1 VARIFSFLGSE
12 FYFFK
17 RLSLPISYFLSGAMR
32 SSRGLLIYFEKT
44 KLNIAIFESVCGHI
58 TNNSD
63 LNRPP
68 TGGGHKNV
76 ETVVKYCFFFSA
88 KFFAASAQQGASI
101 NLLKVGC
108 SGRPTQST

>member
-1 VARIFSFLGSE
+1 MRWPEYFHFWGASFIFLETFPSDLIFS
-12 FYFFK
+12 
-17 RLSLPISYFLSGAMR
+17 SGAMR

-76 ETVVKYCFFFSA
+76 ETVVKY
-88 KFFAASAQQGASI
+88 
-101 NLLKVGC
+101 
-108 SGRPTQST
+108 